1 MPRSVHSRSGCCLRS
16 WWGAPHTRAQ
26 KPDPRLLYLLAL
38 GVGGPI
44 GDEPA
49 HDMEM
54 AVVDDR
60 QFGHRRHVWLV
71 RVDRAPVRDPGNVV
85 TVYIL
90 PMAHEEVVGLGGHK
104 QVAANRRS

>member
-1 MPRSVHSRSGCCLRS
+1 M
-16 WWGAPHTRAQ
+16 
-26 KPDPRLLYLLAL
+26 YLLAL

-90 PMAHEEVVGLGGHK
+90 TMAHEEVVGLGGHK